1 MQQFV
6 DYKKERIE
14 TALTKHRLRA
24 LIASLPA
31 NIDYLSGYESI
42 GLQLLNRNRIFS
54 VYSAEKDAAVLVIPT
69 AEIPTAIERF
79 PDTEMQAFGE
89 FFFVFPSTGAEKISE
104 VINNRGKGN
113 LEALIKTLSDLGIE
127 SGRVGLDEGRITP
140 QMWHELA
147 KAFPGIQWVPAA
159 DIFYEI
165 RMIKHKHEITL
176 LEESAKIAEESMYA
190 VLPEIE
196 TGTTEF
202 EIGQRFM
209 EEVAARGAKP
219 YFNVVTVDE
228 RSAFSDTINTAKQ
241 VQEGSIIR
249 LDFGCIYKGYCSDL
263 ARTAVF
269 GKCDA
274 KVSDYYQ
281 AILAGEERAVEKIRP
296 GISTEEIYYTALNET
311 RKAGI
316 PHYNRHHCGHGI
328 GLEIYDWPSVGPG
341 EKSPLEAGMV
351 LCIETPYYELG
362 WGGLQVE
369 DTVLVTEEGV
379 RFLSKS
385 SRELVRLGV

>member
-42 GLQLLNRNRIFS
+42 GLQVLNRNRIFS

-89 FFFVFPSTGAEKISE
+89 FFFAFPSTGGEKISE

-140 QMWHELA
+140 QMWHELT

-190 VLPEIE
+190 VYQN
-196 TGTTEF
+196 GNRYTEF

-209 EEVAARGAKP
+209 EEVAAR
-219 YFNVVTVDE
+219 
-228 RSAFSDTINTAKQ
+228 
-241 VQEGSIIR
+241 
-249 LDFGCIYKGYCSDL
+249 
-263 ARTAVF
+263 
-269 GKCDA
+269 
-274 KVSDYYQ
+274 
-281 AILAGEERAVEKIRP
+281 
-296 GISTEEIYYTALNET
+296 
-311 RKAGI
+311 
-316 PHYNRHHCGHGI
+316 
-328 GLEIYDWPSVGPG
+328 
-341 EKSPLEAGMV
+341 V
-351 LCIETPYYELG
+351 LSHI
-362 WGGLQVE
+362 
-369 DTVLVTEEGV
+369 
-379 RFLSKS
+379 
-385 SRELVRLGV
+385 